1 MEKEQKERFE
11 QALERKQE
19 DAERKAQANQPAPG
33 SAPPDADGSLP
44 DHEHQ
49 LIGDDRPQDTLSVR
63 DKNTGK
69 GKKTA
74 DKWNQ

>member
-1 MEKEQKERFE
+1 MEEEQRRRFE

-19 DAERKAQANQPAPG
+19 EAERKAAANQPG
-33 SAPPDADGSLP
+33 GGEGEDGAELRAH
-44 DHEHQ
+44 DEQ
-49 LIGDDRPQDTLSVR
+49 LVGDDRPPDTLSPR
-63 DKNTGK
+63 DKSTGK